1 MLRNPRRTA
10 VLSAVATALLAVA
23 ISGCGIGDP
32 YQAPTD
38 SPTATGPVIIDN
50 EVRSRG
56 RDPGPDRPRAA
67 PAATA
72 SGAVERFARL
82 YINWTYRTLASHRR
96 QLASM
101 AVGEAAATERR
112 AAVETARDYVLR
124 QGKIE
129 NQGQI
134 LALAPVRGRAHQWV
148 VVTRETTSGEGTYE
162 GLPAAHHVTLAT
174 VEPVDG
180 GWAVSQWQPRS

>member
-1 MLRNPRRTA
+1 MRNPRRI
-10 VLSAVATALLAVA
+10 VVVSAIATALLAFA
-23 ISGCGIGDP
+23 IGGCGIGDP
-32 YQAPTD
+32 YQAPTTA
-38 SPTATGPVIIDN
+38 PTATGPLIIDN
-50 EVRSRG
+50 EVRS
-56 RDPGPDRPRAA
+56 PASSSGPDRPRTA

-72 SGAVERFARL
+72 SGAVERFGRL
-82 YINWTYRTLASHRR
+82 YINWTYRTLARHRR
-96 QLASM
+96 QLAAM

-124 QGKIE
+124 EGKIE

-134 LALAPVRGRAHQWV
+134 LALAPVRGRARQWV

-174 VEPVDG
+174 VEPVGG
-180 GWAVSQWQPRS
+180 GWAVSRWQPRS